1 MQAVFFFVSA
11 ALALCYLAVA
21 FFGGAFFYTGR
32 RGFSITT
39 DVLLLVALPSHL
51 AYLAALG
58 IAYQQLPFTTFLQAL
73 SAIAFFLTFLSSILH
88 IALKVKAAAFFSFPL
103 VFVLQLLSVAGSRF
117 IFPEEGL
124 FRSPLFG
131 AHTLCTLLGYA
142 AFALSMIMGLM
153 YLHLFRELK
162 DRKPRRMYDRA
173 PPLELLA
180 RMNQAALGAGFVFLS
195 LGIALG
201 SIMAVRVWG
210 RMPFADPKILLS
222 AALWVIYVVGI
233 LLRWVFRWTDRKL
246 SYFSVSGFA
255 VVVAFMAAVRL
266 FLPTFH
272 RF

>member
-1 MQAVFFFVSA
+1 MQVVFFIVSA
-11 ALALCYLAVA
+11 ALALFYLAIS
-21 FFGGAFFYTGR
+21 FFAGAFFYTGR

-39 DVLLLVALPSHL
+39 DVLLLVALPAHL
-51 AYLAALG
+51 AYLAAMG
-58 IAYQQLPFTTFLQAL
+58 IANHKLPFTSFFEAL

-88 IALKVKAAAFFSFPL
+88 IAFKAKAAAVFSFPL
-103 VFVLQLLSVAGSRF
+103 VFVCQLLAVAGSR
-117 IFPEEGL
+117 IIYLDEGF

-131 AHTLCTLLGYA
+131 AHTLSTLLGYA

-162 DRKPRRMYDRA
+162 ERKPRRMYDRS

-180 RMNQAALGAGFVFLS
+180 RMNNAALGAGFLLLS
-195 LGIALG
+195 LGMLLG
-201 SIMAVRVWG
+201 SILAVRVWG
-210 RMPFADPKILLS
+210 RVPFSDPKILLS
-222 AALWVIYVVGI
+222 VALWVIYVVGI

-255 VVVAFMAAVRL
+255 VVVAFMAAVKL